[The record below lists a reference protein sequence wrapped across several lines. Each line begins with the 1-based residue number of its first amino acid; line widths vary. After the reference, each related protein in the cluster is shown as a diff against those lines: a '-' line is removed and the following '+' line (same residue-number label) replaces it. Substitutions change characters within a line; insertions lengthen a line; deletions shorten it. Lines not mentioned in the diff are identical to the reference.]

1 MNKKGKEPLLLLRSM
16 NFLLGVMSLVLLL
29 LAFLKVEGKEVFEI
43 MVFALAAIENFVGA
57 TISFSEQK
65 KVRGTIYSVV
75 SAVFVITAAILAFR
89 YFIVL

>member
-1 MNKKGKEPLLLLRSM
+1 MNKKGKEPLLFLRSM
-16 NFLLGVMSLVLLL
+16 NFLLGVMILVLLL

-43 MVFALAAIENFVGA
+43 MVFALVAIENFVGA

>member
-1 MNKKGKEPLLLLRSM
+1 MNKKGKEPLLFLRSM
-16 NFLLGVMSLVLLL
+16 NFLLGVMILVLLL

>member
-1 MNKKGKEPLLLLRSM
+1 MNKKGKEPLLFLRSM
-16 NFLLGVMSLVLLL
+16 NFLLGVMILVFLL

>member
-16 NFLLGVMSLVLLL
+16 NFLLGVMILVLLL

-75 SAVFVITAAILAFR
+75 SAVFLITAAILAFR

>member
-16 NFLLGVMSLVLLL
+16 NFLLGVMILILLL
-29 LAFLKVEGKEVFEI
+29 LAFLKIEGKEVFEI

>member
-1 MNKKGKEPLLLLRSM
+1 MNKKGKEPLLFLRSM
-16 NFLLGVMSLVLLL
+16 NFLLGVMILILLL

>member
-1 MNKKGKEPLLLLRSM
+1 MNKKGKEPLLFLRSM
-16 NFLLGVMSLVLLL
+16 NFLLGVMILVLLL

-75 SAVFVITAAILAFR
+75 SAVFVITTAILAFR